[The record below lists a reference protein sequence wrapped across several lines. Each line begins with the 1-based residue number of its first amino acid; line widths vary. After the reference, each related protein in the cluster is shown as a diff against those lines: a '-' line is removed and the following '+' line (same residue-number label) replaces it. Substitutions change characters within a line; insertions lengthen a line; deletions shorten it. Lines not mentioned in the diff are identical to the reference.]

1 MAKLIIGNSRT
12 EEMVGDLALLSE
24 QEQRLGGWGAQRM
37 LWFATDGDV
46 LVLPWLADDFY
57 NAYVSTMTGTDL
69 SSLTLLVPDTGYL
82 GTELLTPDRIA
93 GQPFQKRLRS
103 IVQGRSIERVVSAF
117 DDFFVAE
124 LAESVG
130 LADALPGHRF
140 SAQGGTALVN
150 SKPVFRAVAS
160 GIGVRVARGV
170 VTNRAEQAESVIGDI
185 LASGS
190 SVIVKQEFAGG
201 GFGNEILAPAEGVVA
216 AGARSVVVLSDAK
229 AVHAYVAER
238 WEWLTGQRRNR
249 FVIEEY
255 VANAVPIYAEFL
267 VGDSRSEL
275 LGTGELLMEPIAIGE
290 IVPPISVPADVL
302 DELIHEGERLCDAF
316 RGIGYRGNIAT
327 DAIWSPEHPLA
338 FSETNGRITGS
349 THLHTVI
356 RDRMLQEEHRWHR
369 VLLERAGWE
378 ISSFQEAVEYLQDEG
393 LTFDAKTGTGV
404 VLTGNYVPVN
414 GKVMYC
420 VVEQDYEAARAVGSD
435 LTRQGQTVAQP

>member
-1 MAKLIIGNSRT
+1 
-12 EEMVGDLALLSE
+12 
-24 QEQRLGGWGAQRM
+24 
-37 LWFATDGDV
+37 
-46 LVLPWLADDFY
+46 
-57 NAYVSTMTGTDL
+57 
-69 SSLTLLVPDTGYL
+69 
-82 GTELLTPDRIA
+82 
-93 GQPFQKRLRS
+93 
-103 IVQGRSIERVVSAF
+103 
-117 DDFFVAE
+117 
-124 LAESVG
+124 
-130 LADALPGHRF
+130 
-140 SAQGGTALVN
+140 
-150 SKPVFRAVAS
+150 
-160 GIGVRVARGV
+160 
-170 VTNRAEQAESVIGDI
+170 
-185 LASGS
+185 
-190 SVIVKQEFAGG
+190 
-201 GFGNEILAPAEGVVA
+201 
-216 AGARSVVVLSDAK
+216 
-229 AVHAYVAER
+229 
-238 WEWLTGQRRNR
+238 
-249 FVIEEY
+249 
-255 VANAVPIYAEFL
+255 VPIYAEFL